1 MRSHINNKNNNYN
14 KMSRN
19 RIEKIISVMKNKK
32 NGH

>member
-19 RIEKIISVMKNKK
+19 RVEKIISVMKNKK
-32 NGH
+32 NGY